1 MTLENLSGIL
11 EETGYPVAYKSFPT
25 SEKVKYPHI
34 CYESPESNNFFADG
48 IVYYSS
54 MRIAVF
60 LYTKNKNPAA
70 ETRLENIFDSHGLP
84 WIKDAYYNDKQKCYE
99 IDYEIEV

>member
-1 MTLENLSGIL
+1 MTLEKLVSIL
-11 EETGYPVAYKSFPT
+11 AKTSYPIAYKSFPAG
-25 SEKVKYPHI
+25 EKVKYPNI
-34 CYESPESNNFFADG
+34 CYEAPEANNFFADG

-54 MRIAVF
+54 TRITVT

-70 ETRLENIFDSHGLP
+70 ETRLETIFDQNNLP
-84 WIKDAYYNDKQKCYE
+84 WVKDGYYNDKQKCYE